1 MGQLLGKNGASKS
14 GKVNDSQLSNTSNL
28 EQISDDKNDVEH
40 TGESNHLEGEHDVLY
55 TFKNDSIE
63 ENGTKS
69 FSNSQICQTLDEPAS
84 ENSKHEKHDSIQGL
98 SSSNEISVENGIA
111 EFPNETS
118 CKSDASVSSTT
129 TVKTDSNDSG
139 VFTDETPVSAD
150 TSTNGATGNSLKTV
164 DTDSNDS
171 SVFTDKTSVCSA
183 TGGAFDNIFH
193 SKTAKNK
200 SEIITAKTIK
210 LESLQDDSSSNKSH
224 IETTEPSNLENAATV
239 ESNIDNSSENKKAE
253 AADNSTTFEGSNQNI
268 HITDGKT
275 DKSKLSNTS
284 DELKN
289 KDLGHAEPEK
299 IALSSKKHELTNS
312 DQQSS
317 SQESVESSKHDNRA
331 KALPAYDRELE
342 KSVSV
347 SSSTEDEPV
356 LELSRSDTHGDVFKE
371 VNMELHS
378 IQKSRS
384 RSDMLAH
391 QKLEKSGSRSKFLE
405 DVKHKKKEEEK
416 EKAKK
421 AIIEAE
427 EKHNRETE
435 EQRRKEEER
444 RMEDEARKRKE
455 TETRESSSKSSFDD
469 LPKKMDEIFA
479 PIREAPA
486 TAVYINPD
494 FDPNHREIKGMSE
507 DVRLKKSEKAKKTEE
522 EVPKK
527 KKNEMYSM
535 PAKPA
540 TFQKPKPKPDPVVAE
555 EPPASEPEVVKA
567 PSPEPVAIKAPT
579 PAPEIRIPTPEP
591 VRVPITIP
599 KSPTPIPL
607 APEEDNQVKFVKT
620 ICMVFCVIIIS

>member
-14 GKVNDSQLSNTSNL
+14 GKVNDIQLPNTEATSNL
-28 EQISDDKNDVEH
+28 EKISADKDDVEH
-40 TGESNHLEGEHDVLY
+40 TGESNHLKGEHDVPS

-69 FSNSQICQTLDEPAS
+69 FSNSQIRQTLDEPAC
-84 ENSKHEKHDSIQGL
+84 ENSKHETHDSIQGL

-150 TSTNGATGNSLKTV
+150 TSTNRATVEK
-164 DTDSNDS
+164 DSNDS
-171 SVFTDKTSVCSA
+171 SVFTDKTSVSSA

-193 SKTAKNK
+193 SETAKNK

-210 LESLQDDSSSNKSH
+210 LESLQADSSSNKSH

-239 ESNIDNSSENKKAE
+239 ESNIDTSSENKKAE

-275 DKSKLSNTS
+275 DKSKLSNTP

-299 IALSSKKHELTNS
+299 IALSSEKHELTNS

-317 SQESVESSKHDNRA
+317 SQESFESSKRDNRS
-331 KALPAYDRELE
+331 KAFPAYDRELE

-555 EPPASEPEVVKA
+555 EPPAPEPEVVKA
-567 PSPEPVAIKAPT
+567 PTPEPVAIKVPT

-591 VRVPITIP
+591 VRVPVTIP

-607 APEEDNQVKFVKT
+607 APEEDNQVT
-620 ICMVFCVIIIS
+620 IRDS

>member
-14 GKVNDSQLSNTSNL
+14 GKVNNSQLLNTGATLNL
-28 EQISDDKNDVEH
+28 EKISDDKDDVEH
-40 TGESNHLEGEHDVLY
+40 TGESNHLEGEHDVPS

-69 FSNSQICQTLDEPAS
+69 FSNSQIRQTLDEPAC
-84 ENSKHEKHDSIQGL
+84 ENSKHETHDSIQGL
-98 SSSNEISVENGIA
+98 SSSNEISEENGIA

-118 CKSDASVSSTT
+118 CKSDASVSPTT
-129 TVKTDSNDSG
+129 TVETDSNDSG
-139 VFTDETPVSAD
+139 VFTDETPVSTD
-150 TSTNGATGNSLKTV
+150 TSTNRAGNSLKTV
-164 DTDSNDS
+164 ETDSNDS
-171 SVFTDKTSVCSA
+171 SVFTDKTSVSSA
-183 TGGAFDNIFH
+183 TGESDNNFH
-193 SKTAKNK
+193 SETAPNE
-200 SEIITAKTIK
+200 SEKETAKTIQ
-210 LESLQDDSSSNKSH
+210 LESLQADSSSNKSR
-224 IETTEPSNLENAATV
+224 IDKTGSSNLKNAATV
-239 ESNIDNSSENKKAE
+239 ESNIGNLSEDKKAE
-253 AADNSTTFEGSNQNI
+253 ATDNPTTFEDSNQKI

-275 DKSKLSNTS
+275 DKSKLSNTA

-299 IALSSKKHELTNS
+299 ITMSSKKHELTNS

-331 KALPAYDRELE
+331 KALPAYNRELE

-435 EQRRKEEER
+435 EQRRKEEDR

-540 TFQKPKPKPDPVVAE
+540 TFQKPKPKPDPVVAD
-555 EPPASEPEVVKA
+555 EPLAPEPELVKA
-567 PSPEPVAIKAPT
+567 PTPEPVAIKVPT
-579 PAPEIRIPTPEP
+579 LAPEIRIPTPEP
-591 VRVPITIP
+591 VRVPVTIP

-607 APEEDNQVKFVKT
+607 APEEDNQVT
-620 ICMVFCVIIIS
+620 IRDS

>member
-1 MGQLLGKNGASKS
+1 
-14 GKVNDSQLSNTSNL
+14 
-28 EQISDDKNDVEH
+28 
-40 TGESNHLEGEHDVLY
+40 
-55 TFKNDSIE
+55 
-63 ENGTKS
+63 
-69 FSNSQICQTLDEPAS
+69 
-84 ENSKHEKHDSIQGL
+84 
-98 SSSNEISVENGIA
+98 
-111 EFPNETS
+111 
-118 CKSDASVSSTT
+118 
-129 TVKTDSNDSG
+129 
-139 VFTDETPVSAD
+139 
-150 TSTNGATGNSLKTV
+150 LK
-164 DTDSNDS
+164 
-171 SVFTDKTSVCSA
+171 
-183 TGGAFDNIFH
+183 
-193 SKTAKNK
+193 
-200 SEIITAKTIK
+200 
-210 LESLQDDSSSNKSH
+210 
-224 IETTEPSNLENAATV
+224 NAATV
-239 ESNIDNSSENKKAE
+239 ESNIRNSSENKKAE
-253 AADNSTTFEGSNQNI
+253 ATDNSNTFEDSNQKN

-435 EQRRKEEER
+435 VQRRKEEER

-555 EPPASEPEVVKA
+555 EPPAPEPEVVKA
-567 PSPEPVAIKAPT
+567 PTPEPVAIKVPT
-579 PAPEIRIPTPEP
+579 PAPEIRIPITEP
-591 VRVPITIP
+591 VRVPVTIP

-607 APEEDNQVKFVKT
+607 APEEDNQVT
-620 ICMVFCVIIIS
+620 IRDS